1 MASSKPVFARLISW
15 VPGESLTVA
24 GVIWPVG
31 SSSTKITAPAGV
43 LSNAMAV
50 GERTRFQ
57 DLVIVIRPK
66 GGGVTTVGMIGGGV
80 TGADTLT
87 LAVEYTVSFDR
98 LAFNV

>member
-1 MASSKPVFARLISW
+1 
-15 VPGESLTVA
+15 
-24 GVIWPVG
+24 
-31 SSSTKITAPAGV
+31 
-43 LSNAMAV
+43 MAV